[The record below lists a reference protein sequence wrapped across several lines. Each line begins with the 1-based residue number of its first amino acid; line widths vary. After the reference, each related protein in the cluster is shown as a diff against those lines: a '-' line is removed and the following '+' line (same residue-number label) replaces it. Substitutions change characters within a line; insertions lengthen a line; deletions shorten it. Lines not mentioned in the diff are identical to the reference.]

1 MENFPAKGVISF
13 LLSITIWDAAKVMF
27 VLVFGLYIF
36 FSVVVLRQISLMTE
50 TLNGQFELPLKL
62 VGVLNLALAIF
73 LFVGALLIL

>member
-1 MENFPAKGVISF
+1 MGNFPAKGLISF
-13 LLSITIWDAAKVMF
+13 LFSLTIWDGLKAMF
-27 VLVFGLYIF
+27 CLVFGLYIF

>member
-1 MENFPAKGVISF
+1 MENFPVKGVINFF
-13 LLSITIWDAAKVMF
+13 LSLTIWHVAKVMF
-27 VLVFGLYIF
+27 CLVFGLYIF